1 MLAFT
6 TLYQKHFQ
14 FVTLLFK
21 TFYKLVENQPIN
33 KGYE

>member
-1 MLAFT
+1 MLVIT

-21 TFYKLVENQPIN
+21 TFYKLVKNQPIN
-33 KGYE
+33 NRYE